1 MTQIRAI
8 ALGLEVFKPSDF
20 HIVAAEGLGLAKP
33 MLDALRSGDR
43 KKIDMYGDIAPIK
56 IEDYYAAYAAVLAER
71 TEIPEKRQITPL
83 SEQAILK
90 LLELGVEPP
99 DAKRL
104 AGKVIAEHQ
113 EFRKVS
119 EIVKAAFKLYI
130 SLSEAVEEIDEQPGD
145 LRNALGY
152 DALKDSDAISK
163 NEW

>member
-1 MTQIRAI
+1 
-8 ALGLEVFKPSDF
+8 
-20 HIVAAEGLGLAKP
+20 
-33 MLDALRSGDR
+33 
-43 KKIDMYGDIAPIK
+43 
-56 IEDYYAAYAAVLAER
+56 
-71 TEIPEKRQITPL
+71 
-83 SEQAILK
+83 LK